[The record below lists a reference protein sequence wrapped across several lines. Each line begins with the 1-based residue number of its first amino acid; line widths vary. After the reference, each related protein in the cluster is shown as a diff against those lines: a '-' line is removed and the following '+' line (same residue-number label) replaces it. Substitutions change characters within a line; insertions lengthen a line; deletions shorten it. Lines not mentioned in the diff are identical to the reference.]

1 MPTTDHTHGL
11 SKSRFVAGWQC
22 HKYLWWK
29 THEPDAVELVPDEGL
44 KDRFEQGHQVGAAAR
59 ERFPGGTLIE
69 LEHHDPARFPA
80 TQAAVAGGAPAIF
93 EASFLE
99 DHVFVAVDVLERTP
113 DGWVVIE
120 VKSTTKVKPEH
131 HPDAAIQ
138 AHVVRR
144 AGLDVK
150 RVEIMHLNRDY
161 VHPDGGDLF
170 VRADVTAEVATLL
183 PDVPDLIA
191 RQLKVVNGDL
201 PQLPIGPHCWDPRE
215 CPFRERCRHPV
226 PHHISTLAGV
236 GNVRAWE
243 YMQRGIHTLRDIPGG
258 EKLAAVA
265 QRQLRAVA
273 RGGMIVEPG
282 LREALAPFERRLGF
296 LDFETV
302 ARAIPVW
309 PGLHPWGAV
318 AAQFSYH
325 ERQNDG
331 SYTHAEFLAEGPD
344 DPREAIARA
353 LIKATS
359 RADRVVM
366 YTTFERTQ
374 IERLAQA
381 VPQLAGDLHA
391 LAAKLIDLHPVV
403 KNHVYHPAFE
413 GSFSLKDIL
422 KPLVAG
428 LDYEDLEIEE
438 GGAASVKL
446 ARLMFVAHLIPAGE
460 RDTLRHDLLEYCKRD
475 TWATVKLLERLRE
488 LAAAV

>member
-1 MPTTDHTHGL
+1 MPQIDGTHGL

-29 THEPDAVELVPDEGL
+29 THEPDAAELVPDEGL

-59 ERFPGGTLIE
+59 ERFPGGTLIDF
-69 LEHHDPARFPA
+69 EHHDPARFPA
-80 TQAAVAGGAPAIF
+80 TLAAIAAGAPAIF

-99 DHVFVAVDVLERTP
+99 DHVFVAVDVLDRRP
-113 DGWVVIE
+113 DGWAVIE
-120 VKSTTKVKPEH
+120 VKSATKVKPEH

-150 RVEIMHLNRDY
+150 RVEIMHLNKDY

-170 VRADVTAEVATLL
+170 IRADVTAQVETLL
-183 PDVPDLIA
+183 REVPDHIA

-201 PQLPIGPHCWDPRE
+201 PQVPIGPHCWDPRE
-215 CPFRERCRHPV
+215 CPFRERCWRPV

-243 YMQRGIHTLRDIPGG
+243 YMQRGIHTLQDIPAG
-258 EKLAAVA
+258 EKLTAVGK
-265 QRQLRAVA
+265 RQLHAVS
-273 RGGMIVEPG
+273 RGETVVELG
-282 LREALAPFERRLGF
+282 LRAALAPFERRLGF

-309 PGLHPWGAV
+309 PGLHPWGAA

-325 ERQNDG
+325 ERQSDG
-331 SYTHAEFLAEGPD
+331 SYTHAEFLAEGPQ

-353 LIKATS
+353 LIEATRS
-359 RADRVVM
+359 ADRVVM
-366 YTTFERTQ
+366 FTTFERTQ
-374 IERLAQA
+374 IERLADA
-381 VPQLAGDLHA
+381 VPQLADDLHA

-422 KPLVAG
+422 KPLVPG
-428 LDYEDLEIEE
+428 LDYEDLEIEA
-438 GGAASVKL
+438 GGDASVKL
-446 ARLMFVAHLIPAGE
+446 ARLMFVAHLIPAEE
-460 RDTLRHDLLEYCKRD
+460 RDKLWRDLLEYCKRD

-488 LAAAV
+488 LAAV

>member
-1 MPTTDHTHGL
+1 
-11 SKSRFVAGWQC
+11 
-22 HKYLWWK
+22 
-29 THEPDAVELVPDEGL
+29 
-44 KDRFEQGHQVGAAAR
+44 
-59 ERFPGGTLIE
+59 
-69 LEHHDPARFPA
+69 
-80 TQAAVAGGAPAIF
+80 
-93 EASFLE
+93 
-99 DHVFVAVDVLERTP
+99 
-113 DGWVVIE
+113 
-120 VKSTTKVKPEH
+120 
-131 HPDAAIQ
+131 
-138 AHVVRR
+138 
-144 AGLDVK
+144 
-150 RVEIMHLNRDY
+150 
-161 VHPDGGDLF
+161 
-170 VRADVTAEVATLL
+170 
-183 PDVPDLIA
+183 
-191 RQLKVVNGDL
+191 
-201 PQLPIGPHCWDPRE
+201 
-215 CPFRERCRHPV
+215 
-226 PHHISTLAGV
+226 
-236 GNVRAWE
+236 
-243 YMQRGIHTLRDIPGG
+243 
-258 EKLAAVA
+258 VA

-273 RGGMIVEPG
+273 RGETVVEPG
-282 LREALAPFERRLGF
+282 LREALEPFERRLGF

-325 ERQNDG
+325 ERQNDA

-366 YTTFERTQ
+366 YTPFERTQ

-381 VPQLAGDLHA
+381 VPRLAGDLHA

-422 KPLVAG
+422 TPLVPG